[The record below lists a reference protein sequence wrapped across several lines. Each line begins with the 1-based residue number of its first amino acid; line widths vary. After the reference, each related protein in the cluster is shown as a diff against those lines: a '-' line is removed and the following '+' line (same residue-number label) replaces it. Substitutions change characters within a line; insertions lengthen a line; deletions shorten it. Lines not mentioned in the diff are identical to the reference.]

1 MLSPLGLAI
10 RGQNTVGEEGG
21 GGAVIV
27 SLIILVAIAVVLV
40 TRGVMIILAKGLLRR
55 AVDEDERPSQA
66 GWLTVSLLPDGE
78 DGGPLTSAA
87 RLNIILFTE
96 DAGGPQA

>member
-1 MLSPLGLAI
+1 M
-10 RGQNTVGEEGG
+10 
-21 GGAVIV
+21 IV
-27 SLIILVAIAVVLV
+27 SVIIFVAIAVALV
-40 TRGVMIILAKGLLRR
+40 TMGVMIILAKGLLRR
-55 AVDEDERPSQA
+55 AADEDERPSQA

-96 DAGGPQA
+96 DAGGPQT